1 MTRNL
6 IIGGAVALALVVALV
21 GFVVFRPS
29 AAPSGA
35 LTAVPLAEVASA
47 IPAPPAPA
55 DTPAPAATVA
65 TQSAAALPAPA
76 APAAPTPTTAPTT
89 APVSETRIFA
99 IDQAESQARF
109 LIDEVL
115 RGAPITV
122 VGVTDQVAGQLAIN
136 VDDPAQAQ
144 VGVIQINAR
153 TLATDN
159 DFRNRAIRNAILQTD
174 SYELI
179 TFTPTELSGLP
190 ERVAVGE
197 PFSFTILGDL
207 TIRDV
212 TRPVTFEVSVTPL
225 SADAI
230 SGTATASVLY
240 RDFGLNIPSVPSVDL
255 VADEVRLEL
264 EFVAR
269 AS

>member
-6 IIGGAVALALVVALV
+6 IIGGAVTLALVVALV
-21 GFVVFRPS
+21 GIIVFRPS
-29 AAPSGA
+29 AAPSGV
-35 LTAVPLAEVASA
+35 LTAVPLAEATAAPAPA
-47 IPAPPAPA
+47 IPAA
-55 DTPAPAATVA
+55 PAPAATA
-65 TQSAAALPAPA
+65 TSAPAATAAPA
-76 APAAPTPTTAPTT
+76 APAATPAPETTAVPAST
-89 APVSETRIFA
+89 AQIFV
-99 IDQAESQARF
+99 INQAESQARF

-122 VGVTDQVAGQLAIN
+122 VGATDQVAGQIAIN
-136 VDDPAQAQ
+136 VDDPAQSQ

-153 TLATDN
+153 ALATDN
-159 DFRNRAIRNAILQTD
+159 DFRNRAISNAILQTD
-174 SYELI
+174 RYELI
-179 TFTPTELSGLP
+179 SFTPTELSGLP
-190 ERVAVGE
+190 ARVAIGE
-197 PFSFTILGDL
+197 PFSFQILGDL

-230 SGTATASVLY
+230 SGIATASVLY

-264 EFVAR
+264 DFVAS